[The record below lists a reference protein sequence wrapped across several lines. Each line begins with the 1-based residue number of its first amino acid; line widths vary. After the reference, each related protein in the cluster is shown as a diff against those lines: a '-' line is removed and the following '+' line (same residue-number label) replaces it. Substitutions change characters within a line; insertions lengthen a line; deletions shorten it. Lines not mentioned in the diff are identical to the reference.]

1 MNIRNFT
8 GDDYPAI
15 VNIHNSLNI
24 VWPERPRTPE
34 AWAAADRNR
43 NPKRQSQRPVAVT
56 DGKVVGFGS
65 YVQIGTDQ
73 HPHRFYVDIE
83 VIPKYQRQGIGAALY
98 DQIMAG
104 LQPLDPYVL
113 RADAFMNHPQG
124 LSFLQKRG
132 FYEAFRETPVHLDVT
147 SFDLSPYV
155 GLEAK
160 LLEKGIVI
168 KTLHD
173 LETDPNRDRKVYDLY
188 WEVEEDVPHEDDR
201 IERQSF
207 DEWVGWGLNDP
218 AILHHAYC
226 VAVQGDSYIGLS
238 EWGKEPGSDAVIGGL
253 AGVRRAHRKQGI
265 GLALHLRGIAYA
277 REHGYRVLK
286 TCTAAHNVPMQAL
299 FDKLGFARDPE
310 WLQCQKDMSESLAL
324 AMETRD

>member
-1 MNIRNFT
+1 MNICSFT
-8 GDDYPAI
+8 VDDYPAI
-15 VNIHNSLNI
+15 VNIDNSLNI

-43 NPKRQSQRPVAVT
+43 NPERQFQRLVAVT

-65 YVQIGTDQ
+65 YEQISTDQ
-73 HPHRFYVDIE
+73 HPHRFYINIE
-83 VIPKYQRQGIGAALY
+83 VIPKYQRQGIGTALY
-98 DQIMAG
+98 DQIMAE

-113 RADAFMNHPQG
+113 RADAFTNLPQG
-124 LSFLQKRG
+124 FFFLQKRG

-147 SFDLSPYV
+147 SFDPSPYV

-160 LLEKGIVI
+160 LLDKGIII

-173 LETDPNRDRKVYDLY
+173 LKTDPNRDRKIYDLY
-188 WEVEEDVPHEDDR
+188 WEVEEDVPHEDSQ
-201 IERQSF
+201 IEKQNF
-207 DEWVGWGLNDP
+207 DEWVKWGLNDP
-218 AILHHAYC
+218 TMLHDAYC
-226 VAVQGDSYIGLS
+226 VAIHADRYIGLS
-238 EWGKEPGSDAVIGGL
+238 EWGTESDSDAVLGGL

-265 GLALHLRGIAYA
+265 GLALQLRGIVYA

-286 TCTAAHNVPMQAL
+286 TCTAVHNFPMQAL

-310 WLQCQKDMSESLAL
+310 WLQCQKDISESLAL
-324 AMETRD
+324 AS